1 MSRNA
6 VRMCALGLVLG
17 VGLAACTEGKSDGA
31 QKPDAVRAVVAQQ
44 VKFEPLQPSRTFVG
58 TVRPRVESDL
68 AFRVGGKVAE
78 RFVQAGER
86 VAAGDPLAR
95 LDETDLALQREQAAA
110 EVQAARASLTQAEA
124 EDQRIATL
132 RREGWS
138 TASAVDRQRALV
150 EEARGRLNRAERALS
165 LSANNL
171 AYATLRADAAGVVT
185 LTSVEAG
192 QVVSPGQPAV
202 RVARLDSREAV
213 IAIPEALIDRARS
226 SKAGVSLWSEPGK
239 SYAATLRELSPTADP
254 ATRTYQARFT
264 IQDAPADLEFGLTAG
279 VTLSEAEGERAARLP
294 LSALYNDGSGPA
306 VFVVNPAD
314 GALALRK
321 VRVQSYETRDVLIR
335 AGLSD
340 GEMVVTLGVQKLDVG
355 QKVRLVQPQS

>member
-1 MSRNA
+1 MSLHA
-6 VRMCALGLVLG
+6 VRFSILALGLA
-17 VGLAACTEGKSDGA
+17 LALTGCTEGKGDGA
-31 QKPDAVRAVVAQQ
+31 QKPDAVRAVVGQQ
-44 VKFEPLQPSRTFVG
+44 VRFEPLQPSRTFVG
-58 TVRPRVESDL
+58 TVRPRIESDL

-86 VAAGDPLAR
+86 VASGDPLAR

-110 EVQAARASLTQAEA
+110 EVQAARASLAQAEA
-124 EDQRIATL
+124 EEQRIAAL

-138 TASAVDRQRALV
+138 TASAMDRQRALV

-192 QVVSPGQPAV
+192 QVVAPGQPAV

-213 IAIPEALIDRARS
+213 VAIPEALIDRARRS
-226 SKAGVSLWSEPGK
+226 RAAVSLWSEPGK
-239 SYAATLRELSPTADP
+239 SYAAALRELSPTADP

-264 IQDAPADLEFGLTAG
+264 IKDAPADLEFGLTAS
-279 VTLSEAEGERAARLP
+279 VTLSEDEAERAARLP
-294 LSALYNDGSGPA
+294 LSALYNDGSGPS

-314 GALALRK
+314 GSLALRK
-321 VRVQSYETRDVLIR
+321 VEVQAYGTRDVVIR

-340 GEMVVTLGVQKLDVG
+340 GETVVTLGVQKLDVR